1 VFSFT
6 VVTYPNRSEK
16 VWLYDGNVAYLQG
29 KHIPLFMAAMVVLLV
44 ISVPYTGALLFIQC
58 FRRLSN
64 HKLLSWI
71 HKLKPF
77 FDAYIGPYKDRHH
90 YWTGMLL
97 LVRAVLFL
105 IFAANVT
112 ANPAVNLLATIL
124 TAFSLLA
131 HGAIAGQ
138 VYKLWYLNMIEYSY
152 FLNLGVLACATFYT
166 RASVQEAT
174 LHHSGTTVHGQKV
187 VVYTSVVIA
196 IGTFIFIVMIHIVR
210 KATSFQP
217 CNRLI
222 SETIIL
228 RLTKLRERVKLAVS
242 RKHQC
247 HCQSPPSPSHDE
259 VIAIQ
264 LRESLLEYYT
274 DD

>member
-1 VFSFT
+1 MALWWKCSLPTGKAYPT
-6 VVTYPNRSEK
+6 VYGCHGSTPSHLCALHWNSPVHS
-16 VWLYDGNVAYLQG
+16 
-29 KHIPLFMAAMVVLLV
+29 VL
-44 ISVPYTGALLFIQC
+44 PEA
-58 FRRLSN
+58 
-64 HKLLSWI
+64 
-71 HKLKPF
+71 LKPQTTVMDTQTQTIF
-77 FDAYIGPYKDRHH
+77 WCLHWALQRQTSLLDWDASASSCC
-90 YWTGMLL
+90 T
-97 LVRAVLFL
+97 FL
-105 IFAANVT
+105 DFRSKCYCQSCCY
-112 ANPAVNLLATIL
+112 LLATIL

-152 FLNLGVLACATFYT
+152 FLNLGVLACAIFYT
-166 RASVQEAT
+166 RASGQEAT

-187 VVYTSVVIA
+187 AVYTSVVIA

-210 KATSFQP
+210 KVTSFQP

-228 RLTKLRERVKLAVS
+228 RLTKLRERVKLIVS

-247 HCQSPPSPSHDE
+247 QCQSPPSPAHDE
-259 VIAIQ
+259 NIAIQ
-264 LRESLLEYYT
+264 LRESLLEYCT

>member
-1 VFSFT
+1 
-6 VVTYPNRSEK
+6 
-16 VWLYDGNVAYLQG
+16 
-29 KHIPLFMAAMVVLLV
+29 
-44 ISVPYTGALLFIQC
+44 
-58 FRRLSN
+58 
-64 HKLLSWI
+64 
-71 HKLKPF
+71 
-77 FDAYIGPYKDRHH
+77 
-90 YWTGMLL
+90 MLL

-112 ANPAVNLLATIL
+112 ANLAVNLLATIL

-138 VYKLWYLNMIEYSY
+138 VYKRWYLNMIEYSY
-152 FLNLGVLACATFYT
+152 FLNLGVLACAIFYT
-166 RASVQEAT
+166 RASGQEAT
-174 LHHSGTTVHGQKV
+174 LHHSGTTVHSQKV
-187 VVYTSVVIA
+187 VMYTSVVIA

-210 KATSFQP
+210 KVTSFQP

-228 RLTKLRERVKLAVS
+228 RLSKLRGRVKLAVS

-247 HCQSPPSPSHDE
+247 HCQSPPSPAHDE

-264 LRESLLEYYT
+264 LRESLLEYCT